1 MFRLKAMTW
10 RLLALG
16 LPSLLLSFAAFGASE
31 ESKGGSGAAW
41 VNLSKDGTP
50 WTHPETG
57 LVFPQLMG
65 GFTLE
70 GGYKDKNKQAG
81 LALTY
86 TKKDSNLK
94 ADVIIAPCP
103 KNLATETDLVGV
115 AKKELESL
123 ATDLVAIAKQSGY
136 GEQGRSKISE
146 QKLPIWDHGDIPF
159 VSMTID
165 LAPTS
170 PAKGAIPPINQWL
183 AVLIYQDH
191 FVQFNVIMPTARVP
205 EVKPEAD
212 AMITNLLQ
220 CLRYPA
226 LKPEMLKVCRSYMEE
241 PLTDAGR
248 KSADALLT
256 FSKESPIFEIIFP
269 GEALTK
275 ALDEI
280 SARSEQAALDLLRGF
295 MVGSSVVTLQNGTAD
310 ESLEEGA
317 RIMISLRHMMKEK
330 SMPVES
336 AFLDELAKASD
347 QKQGA
352 AFLKDRMRSLPPA
365 NQ

>member
-1 MFRLKAMTW
+1 MLRLNEVISQVLAVG
-10 RLLALG
+10 LLSLALPG
-16 LPSLLLSFAAFGASE
+16 AAFAVSGGA
-31 ESKGGSGAAW
+31 KDKAAW

-50 WTHPETG
+50 WKHPETG
-57 LVFPQLMG
+57 LLFPQQMG

-86 TKKDSNLK
+86 TKKESNLK

-103 KNLATETDLVGV
+103 QPLTTETDVIGM

-123 ATDLVAIAKQSGY
+123 AADLVSIAKQSGY

-146 QKLPIWDHGDIPF
+146 QKLPIWDRGDIPF
-159 VSMTID
+159 VSMTVD
-165 LAPTS
+165 LAPAS
-170 PAKGAIPPINQWL
+170 PAKGMIPPINQWL
-183 AVLIYQDH
+183 AVLIYHDH
-191 FVQFNVIMPTARVP
+191 FVQFNVIMPTARVK

-212 AMITNLLQ
+212 SMITNLLQ

-241 PLTDAGR
+241 PLTDSGR

-269 GEALTK
+269 GEALTA
-275 ALDEI
+275 ALNEI
-280 SARSEQAALDLLRGF
+280 SARSQEAALDLLRAF
-295 MVGSSVVTLQNGTAD
+295 MVGSGVVTLQDGSTN

-317 RIMISLRHMMKEK
+317 RLMIGLRRLMKEK
-330 SMPVES
+330 SMPVDS
-336 AFLDELAKASD
+336 AFLDDLAKASD
-347 QKQGA
+347 QLRGA
-352 AFLKDRMRSLPPA
+352 EFLKDRMRSIPTA
-365 NQ
+365 Q

>member
-1 MFRLKAMTW
+1 MFSLNEMISQV
-10 RLLALG
+10 LSVGLLSLAL
-16 LPSLLLSFAAFGASE
+16 PLSVVGSPDEAKD
-31 ESKGGSGAAW
+31 KGAW
-41 VNLSKDGTP
+41 VNLSKDGAP

-57 LVFPQLMG
+57 LQFPQVMG

-70 GGYKDKNKQAG
+70 GGYKDQNKQAG
-81 LALTY
+81 LAITY
-86 TKKDSNLK
+86 TKKESNLK

-103 KNLATETDLVGV
+103 ERLSAEADLVNI

-123 ATDLVAIAKQSGY
+123 AADLVAIAKGSGY
-136 GEQGRSKISE
+136 AEQGRSKISE
-146 QKLPIWDHGDIPF
+146 QKLPIWDRGEIPF

-165 LAPTS
+165 LYPAS
-170 PAKGAIPPINQWL
+170 PAKGVIPPINQWL

-191 FVQFNVIMPTARVP
+191 FVQFNVIMPTARVK

-212 AMITNLLQ
+212 EMITNLLQ

-241 PLTDAGR
+241 PLTDSGR

-280 SARSEQAALDLLRGF
+280 SVRSQEAALDLLRAF
-295 MVGSSVVTLQNGTAD
+295 MVGSGVVTLQNGSTD

-317 RIMISLRHMMKEK
+317 RLMIGLRRLMKEK
-330 SMPVES
+330 SMPVDS
-336 AFLDELAKASD
+336 VFLDDLAKASD
-347 QKQGA
+347 QLRGA
-352 AFLKDRMRSLPPA
+352 EFLKDRMRSIPPA
-365 NQ
+365 Q

>member
-1 MFRLKAMTW
+1 MFRLNEM
-10 RLLALG
+10 
-16 LPSLLLSFAAFGASE
+16 LPRVFAVGLLSLSLPFAVFGSSDEA
-31 ESKGGSGAAW
+31 KAKAAW
-41 VNLSKDGTP
+41 VDLSKDGTP

-57 LVFPQLMG
+57 LQFPQFMG

-86 TKKDSNLK
+86 TKKESNLK

-103 KNLATETDLVGV
+103 QNLSVETDVIGT

-123 ATDLVAIAKQSGY
+123 AADLVTIAKGSGY
-136 GEQGRSKISE
+136 AEQGRSKVSE
-146 QKLPIWDHGDIPF
+146 QKLPIWDRGEIPF

-165 LAPTS
+165 LAPSS
-170 PAKGAIPPINQWL
+170 PAKGVIPPINQWL
-183 AVLIYQDH
+183 AVLIYHDH
-191 FVQFNVIMPTARVP
+191 FVQFNVIMPTARVKQL
-205 EVKPEAD
+205 KPEAD

-241 PLTDAGR
+241 PLTDSGR

-269 GEALTK
+269 GEALTR
-275 ALDEI
+275 ALDEL
-280 SARSEQAALDLLRGF
+280 STRSQEAALDLLRAF
-295 MVGSSVVTLQNGTAD
+295 MVGSGVVTLQNGSSD

-317 RIMISLRHMMKEK
+317 RLMIGLRRLMQEK
-330 SMPVES
+330 SMPVDS
-336 AFLDELAKASD
+336 TFLDDLAKASD
-347 QKQGA
+347 QLRGA
-352 AFLKDRMRSLPPA
+352 EFLKERMRSIPPA
-365 NQ
+365 Q

>member
-1 MFRLKAMTW
+1 MFSLNEMISQVLAVG
-10 RLLALG
+10 LLSLALP
-16 LPSLLLSFAAFGASE
+16 LAVV
-31 ESKGGSGAAW
+31 GSPDEAKDKAAW

-57 LVFPQLMG
+57 LQFPQLMG

-70 GGYKDKNKQAG
+70 GGYKDKNRQAG
-81 LALTY
+81 LAITY
-86 TKKDSNLK
+86 TKKESNLK

-103 KNLATETDLVGV
+103 HNLAADADVVGI

-123 ATDLVAIAKQSGY
+123 GADLVAIAKGSGY
-136 GEQGRSKISE
+136 AEQGRSKISE
-146 QKLPIWDHGDIPF
+146 QKLPIWDRGEIPF

-165 LAPTS
+165 LAPAS
-170 PAKGAIPPINQWL
+170 PAKGVIPPINQWL
-183 AVLIYQDH
+183 AVLIYHDH
-191 FVQFNVIMPTARVP
+191 FVQFNVIMPTARVKQ
-205 EVKPEAD
+205 VKPEAD
-212 AMITNLLQ
+212 EMITNLLQ

-241 PLTDAGR
+241 PLTDTGR
-248 KSADALLT
+248 KTADALLT

-280 SARSEQAALDLLRGF
+280 SVRSKEAALDLLRAF
-295 MVGSSVVTLQNGTAD
+295 MVGSGVVTLQNGSSD

-317 RIMISLRHMMKEK
+317 RLMIGLRRLMQEK
-330 SMPVES
+330 SMPVDS
-336 AFLDELAKASD
+336 AFLDDLTKASD
-347 QKQGA
+347 QLRGA
-352 AFLKDRMRSLPPA
+352 EFLKEQMRSIPPA
-365 NQ
+365 Q